1 MAGVLQLVELPP
13 VPDDDPSWDRLLPL
27 APVVH
32 PASRDRALARA
43 PGALLGRRPGDVH
56 DVRAVVGMDRVPG
69 DAHPGLCDVRARPA
83 RAHVRPA
90 VVVRVAAVPPAG
102 HRGGARP
109 RRVRVLLV
117 AAVPRPRSDDRA
129 AARVRLRAARGPD
142 RDQRHGAL
150 AHVLER
156 ATARCRLRVPRD
168 PAPRRGGAQPDLHPV
183 RQVLPR
189 GPTAG
194 DARRAHVQGHVAGGH
209 GRRDVPRVRRA
220 AGGDRVPGEPPR
232 DHGGTRPALRRPD
245 LHLPAM
251 QARRAR
257 QGLPRPCEARVLVS
271 GFEQIVPPGVADF
284 REVGR
289 TPADDWK
296 AAESGLF
303 HLVSTHCCYC
313 GVQCGMDLKVS
324 EDGRVFGLEPNMH
337 DINKGKL
344 CPKGV
349 TAYQQVNHPDRLLY
363 PLVRDGR
370 ASDLRRASWDEA
382 LDRVASE
389 IQRIQETY
397 GRDAFGVYSGSSLT
411 TEVCYLMGKFARVAL
426 RTRNV
431 DYNGRLCMVSAAA
444 ANKKAFGID
453 RAANPWAD
461 MLDTNVIMIAGS
473 NVAEVFPGM
482 THYVW
487 GARDRGAT
495 LIVVDPRETPV
506 ARTAD
511 VHVPLRP
518 GTDSAFFNGVLH
530 VVVREGWID
539 EGFIAERTTGWD
551 EVRQTVDAYDPAR
564 VGDICGISP
573 DLVERVARM
582 WGTVPRAM
590 AFHARGIEHQI
601 QGVENALSIINLVLA
616 TGQIGAPGKGYGTI
630 TGQGNGQGG
639 REHGQKADQLPGQR
653 SISNPEHRK
662 HVCQVWGL
670 PAAELPQAGVSVVE
684 MFQKMR
690 EREIR
695 GLLSICNNVM
705 VSLPDTNK
713 VRESLEG
720 LDFYVCVD
728 FFMSEGARYADVV
741 LPGSAWSEDEGV
753 TTNSE
758 GRVVKI
764 NQANDPP
771 GEARQDWW
779 IVQEIARRMGR
790 EKYFAFDSPRE
801 MFEELRVAS
810 RGGNADYFGI
820 TWEKIEQ
827 NNGIFWPCPAEDHP
841 GTPRLFEDR
850 FYHPD
855 GKAKFHPVDYTG
867 PKEVPDEEFPLILT
881 SGRVVYQYLS
891 GNQTRRIGFLVEQ
904 FP

>member
-363 PLVRDGR
+363 PLVRDRR

-389 IQRIQETY
+389 IQRIQEAY

-473 NVAEVFPGM
+473 NVAECFPVM

-551 EVRQTVDAYDPAR
+551 EVRQTRDAYDPAR

-653 SISNPEHRK
+653 DIEDPDARAFIARY
-662 HVCQVWGL
+662 WGIEEADL
-670 PAAELPQAGVSVVE
+670 PHTGATAVELVHMMGD
-684 MFQKMR
+684 
-690 EREIR
+690 EIM
-695 GLLSICNNVM
+695 GLLGICNNPL
-705 VSLPDTNK
+705 VSMPNATRIAANYDA
-713 VRESLEG
+713 LEFHVQ
-720 LDFYVCVD
+720 LDF
-728 FFMSEGARYADVV
+728 FLSETAARADVV
-741 LPGSAWSEDEGV
+741 LPSAVWAEDAGV
-753 TTNSE
+753 TKNAE
-758 GRVVKI
+758 GKVVLRHV
-764 NQANDPP
+764 AAVPP
-771 GEARQDWW
+771 GEAKRDWW
-779 IVQEIARRMGR
+779 IVDQIAERLGVG
-790 EKYFAFDSPRE
+790 EKFRFDSIE
-801 MFEELRVAS
+801 GIFEELRWAS
-810 RGGNADYFGI
+810 EGGKADYSGI
-820 TWEKIEQ
+820 TYERLDRLGAIS
-827 NNGIFWPCPAEDHP
+827 WPCPSEDHP
-841 GTPRLFEDR
+841 GTPRLFEET
-850 FYHPD
+850 FAFPD
-855 GKAKFHPVDYTG
+855 GRAKF
-867 PKEVPDEEFPLILT
+867 
-881 SGRVVYQYLS
+881 
-891 GNQTRRIGFLVEQ
+891 NAVEWQ
-904 FP
+904 Q